1 MSVCAKFQLPRSGV
15 KVCGSGVV
23 WGGFQVSTMYNLNPR
38 CIEMELGLGFDN
50 YSNEI
55 SCNWEKK
62 LSRVRAAASYLVA
75 NSAPLEFGLRLAIF
89 I

>member
-1 MSVCAKFQLPRSGV
+1 MSVCAKFQQVLKFVVVGW
-15 KVCGSGVV
+15 CGVV

-62 LSRVRAAASYLVA
+62 TFAGESSGQLSGGQLS
-75 NSAPLEFGLRLAIF
+75 PT
-89 I
+89 